1 MGRAIT
7 GCAAGVAGSASGC
20 SGEWDG
26 DVRGGV
32 PDGTTSLA
40 PGRSSPRVECGA
52 SVVEADMTR
61 DMTLTRDGLYSA
73 YFTSLW
79 WAATSRRC
87 HHLLAFDALMF
98 TMFIVSPYTN
108 EYPMHNFKV
117 DASLCPDM
125 QCP

>member
-7 GCAAGVAGSASGC
+7 GCAAGVAGSAGGC

-61 DMTLTRDGLYSA
+61 DMTLLVTA
-73 YFTSLW
+73 YIALTLLVYGG
-79 WAATSRRC
+79 RRRRGGVTTY
-87 HHLLAFDALMF
+87 LLLM
-98 TMFIVSPYTN
+98 P
-108 EYPMHNFKV
+108 
-117 DASLCPDM
+117 
-125 QCP
+125 